1 MSYEE
6 TTGDLNTSVGE
17 LANLMND
24 TFTCCMRNYEA
35 LLPYFEKN
43 DTTPKIYRRLVHVNI
58 LLNKLNEELV
68 GLRVDYLT
76 LSSYEQ
82 KGEPVLSEG
91 TRKRR
96 GSEVSR
102 SGAKS
107 IKTEIPVSSNTEFS
121 VTLFSE
127 TGISKHSGNFVSVD
141 TEGTKH
147 TNVQKSDVHCAKNI
161 KSEVHDSDE
170 VVDLVEFTAGSS
182 YTPTVQTACDTI
194 NNGMTVHIAG
204 DEKNACVLGRL
215 VGGNACAKPADK
227 ITQNKS
233 NEECVRLQNV
243 NSETRKQ
250 KECES
255 GGGGD
260 SKDYD
265 IHRGLQGEVSCKTSV
280 SCQAETPFDDK
291 KSPVAFTT
299 SDTES
304 AMLVKERKISCNKGE
319 KGAPHSPRRD
329 ERADI
334 PVQRGEELCDR
345 ELDQYGVI
353 RHKKGQFKCTVC
365 DCILC
370 TKYAVY
376 DHLKGKKHK
385 KKLVTAK
392 NSSAKG
398 PGIFQSSFES
408 TSTASVSVCSAVA
421 CSRTDFVPSNSCE
434 STASIPVCSAVSC
447 SLLNTVPNNGCESI
461 ESVSVYSD
469 VSCSLADTTTIVENT
484 HQIISTKHAVRL
496 DDIWTYFHAPFH
508 INKKFF
514 RIHSGKVVCSL
525 CNEKIER
532 DLLGVK
538 THISKL
544 SHLNRI
550 TVLQN
555 IELANKSSSK
565 QMLNIPGILNNIIPR
580 TQFSLTDNG
589 FFCSVCK
596 CFCENT
602 IVLSHMTGASHGEK
616 LEEMRKSMESKMEAT
631 RARKKRKR
639 GLHHLRAIQ
648 NCHQQA
654 RV

>member
-6 TTGDLNTSVGE
+6 TTEDLNTPVGE
-17 LANLMND
+17 LTNLMND

-35 LLPYFEKN
+35 LLPYLEKN
-43 DTTPKIYRRLVHVNI
+43 ETTPKIYHRLVHVNK

-76 LSSYEQ
+76 LSSYER
-82 KGEPVLSEG
+82 KREPVLSEG

-96 GSEVSR
+96 VSEVSR
-102 SGAKS
+102 SGAKT
-107 IKTEIPVSSNTEFS
+107 IKMEIPVSSNTECS
-121 VTLFSE
+121 VTLLSE
-127 TGISKHSGNFVSVD
+127 TGIDKQSGNFVSVD
-141 TEGTKH
+141 TEETKH
-147 TNVQKSDVHCAKNI
+147 TNVQKLDVHCAKNI
-161 KSEVHDSDE
+161 KSEVRDSDE
-170 VVDLVEFTAGSS
+170 VVDLLESIASS
-182 YTPTVQTACDTI
+182 SCTPTVQTACDII

-204 DEKNACVLGRL
+204 DGKNAFVSGRL
-215 VGGNACAKPADK
+215 VGDNSCAKPAHK

-243 NSETRKQ
+243 NSETSKQ

-255 GGGGD
+255 SCGDD

-265 IHRGLQGEVSCKTSV
+265 IHRGLQGEVSCTTSV
-280 SCQAETPFDDK
+280 SCQAERPFDDK

-304 AMLVKERKISCNKGE
+304 AMLVKERESSCNKGG

-334 PVQRGEELCDR
+334 PVQRAEELCNT
-345 ELDQYGVI
+345 ELDLYGVI
-353 RHKKGQFKCTVC
+353 RHKKRQFKCTVC
-365 DCILC
+365 NCVLC
-370 TKYAVY
+370 SKYALY

-398 PGIFQSSFES
+398 SGSSNNSFEN
-408 TSTASVSVCSAVA
+408 TASVSACSAVA
-421 CSRTDFVPSNSCE
+421 CSLADIVPSYSCE
-434 STASIPVCSAVSC
+434 STASIPLSSAVSC
-447 SLLNTVPNNGCESI
+447 SPSNTVPNNSCESI
-461 ESVSVYSD
+461 ESVSVYCD

-496 DDIWTYFHAPFH
+496 DDIWTYFRAPFH

-525 CNEKIER
+525 CNEKMER
-532 DLLGVK
+532 YLLGVK

-550 TVLQN
+550 NVLQN

-565 QMLNIPGILNNIIPR
+565 RLLNIPGILNNIIPR
-580 TQFSLTDNG
+580 TQFSLRDNG

-639 GLHHLRAIQ
+639 GLHHLRAIH

-654 RV
+654 GV